1 MSTHTIPEE
10 SKCRNSAIFKR
21 ELLGS
26 PADPQ
31 AQQDAHFSLSE
42 LHQPSG
48 FQDNFM
54 QIPGLIDSAWKKSI
68 EIHLLNINWTD

>member
-42 LHQPSG
+42 FTPALGILGQ
-48 FQDNFM
+48 FYADT
-54 QIPGLIDSAWKKSI
+54 
-68 EIHLLNINWTD
+68 WTD